1 MIIKEIKILGVIE
14 MIKTSLHI
22 EKIDTNQTIIIM
34 EEETVEEME
43 EFRRKN
49 SLMIR
54 ILTRRREVGEVMV
67 IKELEILT
75 NFFINNYCFIFH

>member
-22 EKIDTNQTIIIM
+22 EKIDTNQTTIIM

>member
-22 EKIDTNQTIIIM
+22 EKIDINQTTIIM